1 MIHYKTLLVAHDFSP
16 TGNKAFRKALELAQL
31 FDAPLH
37 VIHVVE
43 YLMPLDTHLG
53 MVSPFEGD
61 LTEVLLENARKR
73 LHGFARDHGIDDD
86 HCHIELGSPKN
97 EIVNK
102 ADALK
107 ASLIIVGSHGRHG
120 LGLLLGSTASGV
132 VNHAHCDVL
141 AIRHGD

>member
-16 TGNKAFRKALELAQL
+16 TGNKAFRKALELAQQ

-73 LHGFARDHGIDDD
+73 RK
-86 HCHIELGSPKN
+86 GSFSRLTK
-97 EIVNK
+97 
-102 ADALK
+102 
-107 ASLIIVGSHGRHG
+107 
-120 LGLLLGSTASGV
+120 
-132 VNHAHCDVL
+132 
-141 AIRHGD
+141 